1 MSSTLTTQRPA
12 SAPASLQPSTSPA
25 PVAPSQAP
33 RRQPTWQR
41 IILLI
46 VLGFEVLGCLSGG
59 ALLVA
64 APDGHAGPGNGWVL
78 PRLLRSRPTPHRTGD
93 PQYGRFRHR
102 LAPDTD

>member
-64 APDGHAGPGNGWVL
+64 APDGRLMDMQVQGMGGFFPDFLVPG
-78 PRLLRSRPTPHRTGD
+78 LLLIALGILNMAAFVTVW
-93 PQYGRFRHR
+93 
-102 LAPDTD
+102 